1 MSTKLAREMAQK
13 ADVALAD
20 LSVGGGL
27 LSPQENETF
36 IRRMED
42 SQTILSKV
50 RTYAMSGPTA
60 RINSIGFGEFIT
72 YPSNWDPT
80 LNDANH
86 DGRRFKAPYRSK
98 PVSKYVELKTKPVK
112 AVVYIPYE
120 VLEDNI
126 ERGALQQTLITLI
139 SNKFSANMEAMI
151 TRGVLGGT
159 SPIPLLNYMNGMY
172 ALATDHIVDAAG
184 APLTDGIFTTALRTM
199 PKKYR
204 TDLNG
209 LRFFTGQDVVLDLRE
224 ARTARVGA
232 LGDSFLT
239 DNPEVRAMGVIVE
252 GHAQNPETQM
262 LLTPPKNIIFG
273 IQRNIRIETDRD
285 IEEEQVK
292 IVVTARVGVTIEDVD
307 ATVKVI
313 NLGQAPVT
321 P

>member
-1 MSTKLAREMAQK
+1 MSKNTIQQEMSRK

-20 LSVGGGL
+20 LTVGGGL

-42 SQTILSKV
+42 SPTILNKI
-50 RTYAMSGPTA
+50 RTYPMTGPTA
-60 RINSIGFGEFIT
+60 RINSIGFGDFIT

-98 PVSKYVELKTKPVK
+98 PITKFIELKTKPVK

-139 SNKFSANMEAMI
+139 TNKFSANMEALI
-151 TRGVLGGT
+151 TRGVLGGS
-159 SPIPLLNYMNGMY
+159 SPIPLLNYMNGIY
-172 ALATDHIVDAAG
+172 ALATDHVVNAAG
-184 APLTDGIFTTALRTM
+184 ADLSDSMFSAALRAL
-199 PKKYR
+199 PKQYR
-204 TDLNG
+204 TDLNA
-209 LRFFTGQDVVLDLRE
+209 LRFFTGQDVQIDLRE
-224 ARTARVGA
+224 ARSARVGS
-232 LGDSFLT
+232 LGDAFLT
-239 DNPEVRAMGVIVE
+239 DNPDIRAMGVIVE
-252 GHAQNPETQM
+252 GHSQNPETEM

-292 IVVTARVGVTIEDVD
+292 IVVTARVGVTIEDLN
-307 ATVKVI
+307 AAVKVTNI
-313 NLGQAPVT
+313 GTGT